1 MTEQANAI
9 GSREPAKDADLD
21 FGGLAVGVSCG
32 DTFAKGPEAA
42 HLRLDPASGMVSGPA
57 FPERPAVV
65 PCGTQGFVSGLRCR
79 AVFLPRSVVL
89 ADRDDRN
96 GLAVDDGG
104 PGSAIRALP
113 LPPEPEQLSPVFL
126 AQQIIFR
133 FPKLDPTMPLYFYNL
148 TPIFWHL

>member
-32 DTFAKGPEAA
+32 DTFAEGREAA
-42 HLRLDPASGMVSGPA
+42 HLRLDAASGMVSGPA

-65 PCGTQGFVSGLRCR
+65 PCGAQCFVSGLRCR
-79 AVFLPRSVVL
+79 AVFL
-89 ADRDDRN
+89 
-96 GLAVDDGG
+96 
-104 PGSAIRALP
+104 
-113 LPPEPEQLSPVFL
+113 PEPEQLSPVFL
-126 AQQIIFR
+126 AQQIIFS